1 MAVGLETMEHEGTA
15 GAGFAGRRPHLG
27 EGDRPAGHQSIS
39 SLCPQPS
46 QANKVAPPGR
56 ERSQNRSKA
65 VAWPL
70 LYTTCPV
77 R

>member
-15 GAGFAGRRPHLG
+15 GAGFAGAGRTWVKVTARQAINLSPAFAPALAG
-27 EGDRPAGHQSIS
+27 EQG
-39 SLCPQPS
+39 L
-46 QANKVAPPGR
+46 APPGR
-56 ERSQNRSKA
+56 SSQNRSKA